1 MKGQVL
7 HRLRTHLKVPGK
19 SSDLSTLLTRKFR
32 AMFLSR
38 LNEINEGCEKILPVF
53 HSGRNTMMQAL
64 TVIKQK
70 RPSD

>member
-1 MKGQVL
+1 
-7 HRLRTHLKVPGK
+7 
-19 SSDLSTLLTRKFR
+19 
-32 AMFLSR
+32 MFLSR

>member
-1 MKGQVL
+1 M
-7 HRLRTHLKVPGK
+7 HERTSVASFARASKSA
-19 SSDLSTLLTRKFR
+19 SSDLSTLLTGKFR

-53 HSGRNTMMQAL
+53 HSGRNTMMQTL